1 MELSFILLQALHNP
15 ALDKVM
21 IFLPI
26 WENTEQLDL
35 TAILC
40 CVFKSIGGMGL

>member
-1 MELSFILLQALHNP
+1 MELSFLYSLQALHNP

-26 WENTEQLDL
+26 WENTEQSDFDRH
-35 TAILC
+35 TSA
-40 CVFKSIGGMGL
+40 VFSKV